1 MRQTTSAVS
10 SQAKRPVALNA
21 ETLDDSQGRAAA
33 MRRRYEQR
41 RRLAA
46 RQQTLVSAWIHE
58 LAGNRRK

>member
-10 SQAKRPVALNA
+10 SQAKRPVALEA
-21 ETLDDSQGRAAA
+21 ETLDSQGRAAA

>member
-1 MRQTTSAVS
+1 
-10 SQAKRPVALNA
+10 
-21 ETLDDSQGRAAA
+21 